1 MFRIKISY
9 TYNNGY
15 ITEVRLKTKNFTKG
29 FTCHMEMIG
38 YRLRC
43 ACREIIRDEL
53 YCKYNDSWMRYEQQK
68 QIALS
73 IRSAI
78 NRMKQVNSY

>member
-1 MFRIKISY
+1 
-9 TYNNGY
+9 
-15 ITEVRLKTKNFTKG
+15 
-29 FTCHMEMIG
+29 MEMIG